1 MYKEFGISD
10 NLIQLSQK
18 VENEIEPI
26 LKKIDKI
33 CEFNSLKVLKA
44 FQNNN
49 ISDMH
54 FNQTTGYGYGD
65 VRKGYM

>member
-1 MYKEFGISD
+1 MYKSFGISEEIE
-10 NLIQLSQK
+10 NLANETEK
-18 VENEIEPI
+18 EIEPI
-26 LKKIDKI
+26 FKKIQET
-33 CEFNSLKVLKA
+33 CGFNSLKVLKA

-65 VRKGYM
+65 IR

>member
-1 MYKEFGISD
+1 MYKSFGISEEIE
-10 NLIQLSQK
+10 NLANETEK
-18 VENEIEPI
+18 EIEPI
-26 LKKIDKI
+26 FRKIQET

-65 VRKGYM
+65 IR